1 MEERWKIA
9 LLPGD
14 SVLNEHLPY
23 YHNVFTMYDN
33 AERTYENSRLFAV
46 AKTIPINNVTE
57 SPKKKM
63 QN

>member
-1 MEERWKIA
+1 M
-9 LLPGD
+9 LPGD